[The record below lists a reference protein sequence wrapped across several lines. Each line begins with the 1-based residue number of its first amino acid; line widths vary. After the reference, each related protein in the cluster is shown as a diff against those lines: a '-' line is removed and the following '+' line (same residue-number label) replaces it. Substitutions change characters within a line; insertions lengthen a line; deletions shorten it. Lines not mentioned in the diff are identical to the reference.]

1 MAIPIAPVQFR
12 WPLPSLA
19 ETVTSDHA
27 SAACYRFREDF
38 RIVAVVVSELKFRN
52 VQRHI
57 FGAHFVECADHTALE
72 DRPEAF
78 DGLSMDCTNNIFA
91 PGMVHSG
98 VREIFAE
105 TLVAGPLISAEQADF
120 CEKPSRGRRLPA
132 KRLGRL
138 RQRAQQHCPYG

>member
-1 MAIPIAPVQFR
+1 MKNA
-12 WPLPSLA
+12 
-19 ETVTSDHA
+19 TKN
-27 SAACYRFREDF
+27 
-38 RIVAVVVSELKFRN
+38 AVVTALMSAPFNSLPENVRIFTIVIAELELGDIE
-52 VQRHI
+52 RHI
-57 FGAHFVECADHTALE
+57 FATHFVECADHTALE

-132 KRLGRL
+132 
-138 RQRAQQHCPYG
+138 